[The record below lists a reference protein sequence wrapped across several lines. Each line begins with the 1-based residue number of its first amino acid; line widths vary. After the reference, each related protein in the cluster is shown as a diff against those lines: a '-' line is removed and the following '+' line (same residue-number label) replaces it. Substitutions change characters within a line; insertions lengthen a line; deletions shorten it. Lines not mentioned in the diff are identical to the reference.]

1 MKARGR
7 NTTRLRT
14 RHGARRARKRSTAA
28 PATETVAAL
37 KRELT
42 DALEQQ
48 TAIAEV
54 LKIISSSPGELQP
67 VFHAILKNA
76 TRICEAKF
84 GVLFRCFDGKY
95 HAESLY
101 NMPSKAAEFL
111 DRRGAFSPV
120 PGGVLDQLMHDSSKA
135 IQSDVESD
143 RAGGR
148 AIRMASGRSRVAVP
162 MLKDGDLVGAFV
174 IYRQEVR
181 PFTEKQVSLLTS
193 FAAQAVIAIENTR
206 LFSEL
211 RQRTANLAE
220 SLEQQTA
227 TSEVLKVISRSPGEL
242 QPVFQAMLENATR
255 ICEAS
260 FGSLMV
266 REGDAFRRVA
276 LHGAPPAY
284 LKFAKGSPLLHR
296 AQHPSL
302 NAMIEAPAPRQ
313 IADMSASEP
322 DSPIARFG
330 HARALINVP
339 MLKEGN
345 LVGIIAIYR
354 REARPFTNRQIE

>member
-101 NMPSKAAEFL
+101 
-111 DRRGAFSPV
+111 
-120 PGGVLDQLMHDSSKA
+120 
-135 IQSDVESD
+135 
-143 RAGGR
+143 
-148 AIRMASGRSRVAVP
+148 
-162 MLKDGDLVGAFV
+162 
-174 IYRQEVR
+174 
-181 PFTEKQVSLLTS
+181 
-193 FAAQAVIAIENTR
+193 
-206 LFSEL
+206 
-211 RQRTANLAE
+211 
-220 SLEQQTA
+220 
-227 TSEVLKVISRSPGEL
+227 
-242 QPVFQAMLENATR
+242 
-255 ICEAS
+255 
-260 FGSLMV
+260 
-266 REGDAFRRVA
+266 
-276 LHGAPPAY
+276 
-284 LKFAKGSPLLHR
+284 
-296 AQHPSL
+296 
-302 NAMIEAPAPRQ
+302 
-313 IADMSASEP
+313 
-322 DSPIARFG
+322 
-330 HARALINVP
+330 
-339 MLKEGN
+339 
-345 LVGIIAIYR
+345 
-354 REARPFTNRQIE
+354 